1 MKANK
6 LEEALKSAE
15 AQIQSAYASDRTKAM
30 QRASAESVN
39 RILNN
44 GRNSMNQFDDSSKAY
59 RAGTMMN
66 EGSSRLEETGLE
78 AQITAAER
86 DLAVLRRAH
95 DQKHALENIL
105 HNIKTGD
112 ETTALEVSMQL
123 TNDQSLGA
131 GASVFVND
139 LIAMEQLIEAALTA
153 CNGIIED
160 LTDKYFSVLV

>member
-15 AQIQSAYASDRTKAM
+15 AQIQSAYASNRTKVM

-44 GRNSMNQFDDSSKAY
+44 GRNSMNPS
-59 RAGTMMN
+59 AGTMMN
-66 EGSSRLEETGLE
+66 NGSSRLEETGLE